1 MEPAGHSKPSVGA
14 GRGGRVERK
23 FSGWRW
29 SCGVG
34 VLWCDSVVAVDS
46 LPSLTEQSRLK
57 PLIGDYSAGK
67 LNAQRGIATVG
78 DLLEWTPTRYASFES
93 DLSHARDGE
102 HLVAVAD
109 IERVT
114 VVARNRGRPAT
125 GKNAIVKLVISDGR
139 TVLPVTFFG
148 DYGTT
153 KTLVPGV
160 RAVWMGKVTSWGGQ
174 PQLTSPDYELIA
186 QDRAE
191 DEPGL
196 LPLYPHTER
205 LRNSAILIAV
215 RVVLDQIE
223 HLPDPIPE
231 RVRRRHRLMSR
242 LDAYRSLHRPRG
254 WAQIEAARRRM
265 RFEEALVLQVALA
278 QRRAAQARDRT
289 LSRRPR
295 EGGVLAAFDA
305 RLPFQLTSGQQQVAA
320 TLAEEMAR
328 ETPMHRLLQGEV
340 GSGKTVVALRA
351 MLAAVDSGGQAA
363 LLAPTEVLAQQHHRS
378 ITEMMG
384 DLAAGGMLTFEDGIG
399 APTDARTKVVL
410 LTGSQSTA
418 TRRRVLSDIA
428 TGEAGIVVGTHAL
441 IQESVGFHDLAL
453 VVVDEQHRFGV
464 EQRDALRAKGTHP
477 PHVLVMTA
485 TPIPRTVAM
494 TVFGDMET
502 SVLRELPA
510 GRAEISTHVVHASNQ
525 GWWERSWQRV
535 AEEARVGRQ
544 VFVVCPRIGEPD
556 EQLGDVVDP
565 TAHVDDSDGT
575 EPAGDEAATPMA
587 GVYAVHTLLSQ
598 HPALQGVRLGMLHGR
613 MTPEDKD
620 TTMRAFAA
628 GEIDVLVSTTV
639 IEVGVD
645 VPNATVMVVMDADRF
660 GISQLHQLRGRIG
673 RGGLPGL
680 CLLMTAADS
689 EMARARLTAVAETTD
704 GFELARLDLASRR
717 EGDVLGASQ
726 SGTSSLKY
734 LGVIDHEEII
744 VAARE
749 EAIAL
754 VGDDATLA
762 GSPDLLAAID
772 RLEREDR
779 AAFLERG

>member
-1 MEPAGHSKPSVGA
+1 MFAPCADGLLGQSSRPRGAPAVCA
-14 GRGGRVERK
+14 
-23 FSGWRW
+23 F
-29 SCGVG
+29 
-34 VLWCDSVVAVDS
+34 WCDSVVAVDS

-57 PLIGDYSAGK
+57 ALVGDYTAGK

-78 DLLEWTPTRYASFES
+78 DLLEWTPTRYASYES

-109 IERVT
+109 VERVG
-114 VVARNRGRPAT
+114 VFARNRSRPAT
-125 GKNAIVKLVISDGR
+125 GKNAIVKLTISDGR
-139 TVLPVTFFG
+139 TSMPVTFFG
-148 DYGTT
+148 DYGKT

-160 RAVWMGKVTSWGGQ
+160 RAVWMGKVTTFNGQ
-174 PQLTSPDYELIA
+174 PQLTSPDYELVA
-186 QDRAE
+186 EDRGE

-205 LRNSAILIAV
+205 LRNSAIIIAV

-223 HLPDPIPE
+223 DLPDPIPE
-231 RVRRRHRLMSR
+231 SVRRRHRLMSR
-242 LDAYRSLHRPRG
+242 LEAYRGLHRPRD

-278 QRRAAQARDRT
+278 QRRAVQARDRT
-289 LSRRPR
+289 VSRRPR
-295 EGGVLAAFDA
+295 QGGLLAAFDA
-305 RLPFQLTSGQQQVAA
+305 RLPFELTTGQQQVAA

-340 GSGKTVVALRA
+340 GSGKTIVALRA

-378 ITEMMG
+378 ITRMMG

-399 APTDARTKVVL
+399 ASTDVSTKVVL

-418 TRRRVLSDIA
+418 TRRQALSDIA
-428 TGEAGIVVGTHAL
+428 TAEAGIVVGTHAL
-441 IQESVGFHDLAL
+441 LQESVGFHDLAL

-464 EQRDALRAKGTHP
+464 EQRDALRAKGAHP

-510 GRAEISTHVVHASNQ
+510 GRAEVSTHVVHASNQ
-525 GWWERSWQRV
+525 AWWERSWKRV
-535 AEEARVGRQ
+535 AEEARAGRQ
-544 VFVVCPRIGEPD
+544 VFVVCPRIGEPG
-556 EQLGDVVDP
+556 ERLGDAVDP
-565 TAHVDDSDGT
+565 KSSFDDSDGT
-575 EPAGDEAATPMA
+575 EPVGDEAATPLA

-598 HPALQGVRLGMLHGR
+598 HPALEGVRLGMLHGR

-620 TTMRAFAA
+620 ATMRAFTA

-645 VPNATVMVVMDADRF
+645 VPNATVMVIMDADRF
-660 GISQLHQLRGRIG
+660 GISQLHQLRGRVG

-689 EMARARLTAVAETTD
+689 EAARTRLTEVAATTD
-704 GFELARLDLASRR
+704 GFELARLDLAYRR

-726 SGTSSLKY
+726 SGTSSLKH

-744 VAARE
+744 VSARE
-749 EAIAL
+749 EATAL
-754 VGDDATLA
+754 VEDDAVVA
-762 GSPDLLAAID
+762 DHPDLVAAVD